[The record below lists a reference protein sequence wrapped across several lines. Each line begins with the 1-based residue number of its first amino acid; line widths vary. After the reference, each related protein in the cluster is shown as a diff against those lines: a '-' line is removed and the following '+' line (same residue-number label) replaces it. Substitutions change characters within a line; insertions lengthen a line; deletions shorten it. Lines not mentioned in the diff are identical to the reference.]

1 MSSGLAYFSQYSENW
16 KSKKTSVNV
25 EKLLFMKYMPE
36 FVQVFRLLDK
46 QLKLIL
52 VEKIACIEDR
62 RREHAKRT
70 TKKIREDIKLV

>member
-1 MSSGLAYFSQYSENW
+1 
-16 KSKKTSVNV
+16 
-25 EKLLFMKYMPE
+25 
-36 FVQVFRLLDK
+36 VQVFRLLDK